1 MKKIIFCI
9 VGSLLFIEFTG
20 CTLNTKDNSNQVI
33 LSSQNVEIVPDSA
46 QLIPVESFSSDYF
59 PCNDCHSELEPNTLR
74 RELVEMHD
82 DIIFDHDSENR
93 WCLACHNTNDRDSLV
108 LAGGKLL
115 GFNESYKLCGQCHG
129 PKYRD
134 WKLGIHGKRTGE
146 WNGQKQY
153 RLCVH
158 CHDPHS
164 PKFKSLKPMPPP
176 RRPEQIFI
184 DSILIDSIYESPEK
198 TITSP

>member
-1 MKKIIFCI
+1 MRKIIFCI
-9 VGSLLFIEFTG
+9 IGILLFIQFTG
-20 CTLNTKDNSNQVI
+20 CNLETKDNSGPFNQ
-33 LSSQNVEIVPDSA
+33 SSKRVAFVPDSA
-46 QLIPVESFSSDYF
+46 QLIPVESFASDYF
-59 PCNDCHSELEPNTLR
+59 PCNDCHSELEPNTR
-74 RELVEMHD
+74 KRELAEMHD

-108 LAGGKLL
+108 LAGGKRL

-184 DSILIDSIYESPEK
+184 DSIFIDSIYESP
-198 TITSP
+198 

>member
-1 MKKIIFCI
+1 MRKIIFCI
-9 VGSLLFIEFTG
+9 VGSLLFIGFTG
-20 CTLNTKDNSNQVI
+20 CNLDTKDNSNQI
-33 LSSQNVEIVPDSA
+33 TQSLQNIDIIQDSA

-93 WCLACHNTNDRDSLV
+93 WCLACHNTIDRDSLV

-164 PKFKSLKPMPPP
+164 PKIKSLKPMPAP
-176 RRPEQIFI
+176 RRPGQIFI
-184 DSILIDSIYESPEK
+184 DTILIDSIYESPEK
-198 TITSP
+198 TYTSP

>member
-1 MKKIIFCI
+1 MREIIFWI
-9 VGSLLFIEFTG
+9 AGILLFFEFTG
-20 CTLNTKDNSNQVI
+20 CNPDTKGNLNQLTQ
-33 LSSQNVEIVPDSA
+33 SSTSVEIIPDSD
-46 QLIPVESFSSDYF
+46 QLIPVESFSLDYF
-59 PCNDCHSELEPNTLR
+59 PCNDCHSELEPNTQR
-74 RELVEMHD
+74 RELTEMHD

-93 WCLACHNTNDRDSLV
+93 WCLACHNTGHRDSLV

-129 PKYRD
+129 PKIRD

-164 PKFKSLKPMPPP
+164 PKIKSLKPMPPP

-184 DSILIDSIYESPEK
+184 DSIFIDSIYESPEK
-198 TITSP
+198 TFTSP

>member
-1 MKKIIFCI
+1 MRKIIFCI

-20 CTLNTKDNSNQVI
+20 CTLDKKDNSNQLI

-93 WCLACHNTNDRDSLV
+93 WCLACHNTIDRDSLV

-134 WKLGIHGKRTGE
+134 WKIGIHGKRTGE

-164 PKFKSLKPMPPP
+164 PKIKSLKPMPPP
-176 RRPEQIFI
+176 RRPDQIFI
-184 DSILIDSIYESPEK
+184 DTIFIDSIYESPEK
-198 TITSP
+198 TVTSP

>member
-1 MKKIIFCI
+1 MRKIIFCV
-9 VGSLLFIEFTG
+9 VGNLLLIGFTG
-20 CTLNTKDNSNQVI
+20 CNFDTKDNLDHVI
-33 LSSQNVEIVPDSA
+33 QTPESGAFVPDSS

-59 PCNDCHSELEPNTLR
+59 PCNDCHIELEVNTQR

-93 WCLACHNTNDRDSLV
+93 WCLACHNTYDRDSLI
-108 LAGGKLL
+108 LAGGKQL

-164 PKFKSLKPMPPP
+164 PKIKSLQPMPPP
-176 RRPEQIFI
+176 RRPGQIFI
-184 DSILIDSIYESPEK
+184 DTLFIDSIYESSE
-198 TITSP
+198 